1 MGGHAPPKG
10 ATMEYRTLGRS
21 GLKVSVVGLGC
32 NNFGMRCDI
41 EQTKL
46 VVDKA
51 IDQGI
56 TLFDTADIYGGQGK
70 SEEFLGQALKGKR
83 QNVIVATKFAG
94 PMGQGEY
101 MSGASRRY
109 MRQAVEASLKRLGTD
124 YIDLYQIHFPD
135 VRTPLEETVR
145 TFDDLQR
152 EGKIR
157 YAGCSNFAGWQL
169 VESLWIAKTNSWTPF
184 ISAQN
189 YYNMLER
196 NIERD
201 LVPACDA
208 NTVGILPYFPLAS
221 GLLTGKYKRGVPAG
235 NDTRLGGDNAF
246 FKSVL
251 SDANFDKV
259 EKLEKFAAER
269 GKKLLDLAFGWLLAQ
284 KSVTSVIAGATK
296 PEQIE
301 ANVKAGEWRMTA
313 EDAKAAGEIVI
324 PAAAGP
330 FGRR

>member
-1 MGGHAPPKG
+1 
-10 ATMEYRTLGRS
+10 MEYRNLGRS
-21 GLKVSVVGLGC
+21 GLKVSAVGLGC
-32 NNFGMRCDI
+32 NNFGGRCD
-41 EQTKL
+41 EAQTKV

-51 IDQGI
+51 IDMGI
-56 TLFDTADIYGGQGK
+56 TLFDTADIYSQGK
-70 SEEFLGQALKGKR
+70 SEEFLGAALKGKR
-83 QNVIVATKFAG
+83 QNVIIATKFGG

-109 MRQAVEASLKRLGTD
+109 MRQAVEASLRRLGTD
-124 YIDLYQIHFPD
+124 WIDLYQIHFPD
-135 VRTPLEETVR
+135 ARTPFEEMIS
-145 TFDDLQR
+145 TFDDLIR

-169 VESLWIAKTNSWTPF
+169 VESLWIAKTKNYAPF

-201 LVPACDA
+201 LVPAAAA
-208 NTVGILPYFPLAS
+208 NDVGILPYFPLAS
-221 GLLTGKYKRGVPAG
+221 GLLTGKYKRGVAPG
-235 NDTRLGGDNAF
+235 NDTRLGANQFYRG
-246 FKSVL
+246 SL
-251 SDANFDKV
+251 SDSNFDKL
-259 EKLEKFAAER
+259 EQLEKFAGER
-269 GKKLLDLAFGWLLAQ
+269 GKQLLDLAFGWLLAQ
-284 KSVTSVIAGATK
+284 KPVASVIAGATK

-301 ANVKAGEWRMTA
+301 ANVKAGEWRLSA

-324 PAAAGP
+324 PPAPGP